1 MAAQHWGQTKKKD
14 AIKMQI
20 DTKIQEQTINSQLLL
35 EVEREACVSR
45 FFEFVVSFWDVII
58 KEPPVYNWHI
68 PFLCDELQTLAK
80 YIVARQPKPYDLIIN
95 IPPGTTKSTITT
107 IMFPVWLWTQDP
119 TLRIITNSYSADL
132 STEHSLKSRDIL
144 VSDRFKQMFPEVRI
158 RADKFAK
165 SSYENTRT
173 GARYTT
179 STGGTVTGKHAH
191 VIINDDPLNPAQAVS
206 ESDRTG
212 ANQHTTILVS
222 RKVDKEITPV
232 ITIMQRLHQDD
243 VTGYLLKKK
252 EATIRHICLPGE
264 LRNYGQFVNP
274 PELASRYINGLLDPI
289 RLNWEMLNELMVDLG
304 QYGYAGQVGQNPTP
318 PGGGMF
324 RVDHFQF
331 IAAIN
336 VNTVEQ
342 SVRYWDK
349 AGTAGGGAYT
359 TGVKISRI
367 RGGRFIIEDVRRGQW
382 SSEER
387 ERIIL
392 ETARNDGHAVH
403 VVLEQEPGSGG
414 KESVESS
421 IKNLAG
427 YAAYADYPRGDK
439 VTRADPYSVQVNNGN
454 VTMVINS
461 WNHAFVE
468 EHRYFPYG
476 TYKDQV
482 DAAAAGFNYLCRKR
496 LVRRIT

>member
-1 MAAQHWGQTKKKD
+1 
-14 AIKMQI
+14 
-20 DTKIQEQTINSQLLL
+20 
-35 EVEREACVSR
+35 
-45 FFEFVVSFWDVII
+45 
-58 KEPPVYNWHI
+58 
-68 PFLCDELQTLAK
+68 
-80 YIVARQPKPYDLIIN
+80 
-95 IPPGTTKSTITT
+95 
-107 IMFPVWLWTQDP
+107 
-119 TLRIITNSYSADL
+119 
-132 STEHSLKSRDIL
+132 
-144 VSDRFKQMFPEVRI
+144 
-158 RADKFAK
+158 
-165 SSYENTRT
+165 
-173 GARYTT
+173 
-179 STGGTVTGKHAH
+179 
-191 VIINDDPLNPAQAVS
+191 
-206 ESDRTG
+206 
-212 ANQHTTILVS
+212 
-222 RKVDKEITPV
+222 
-232 ITIMQRLHQDD
+232 
-243 VTGYLLKKK
+243 
-252 EATIRHICLPGE
+252 
-264 LRNYGQFVNP
+264 
-274 PELASRYINGLLDPI
+274 
-289 RLNWEMLNELMVDLG
+289 
-304 QYGYAGQVGQNPTP
+304 
-318 PGGGMF
+318 MF

-392 ETARNDGHAVH
+392 ETARNDGHGVH

-454 VTMVINS
+454 ITMVINS